1 MSSILSYPFGRELL
15 KEPAC
20 NWWIGHVHLHLPYA
34 HCNFALLYGCQN
46 LPLAPQP
53 ASGFNLLIAHSC
65 RCSWPLSLLPAG
77 LQLVAT
83 DARVIPEELFFQLQK
98 PPQHGSLLKSTAESS
113 GPMAAGRYSLGS
125 WPAWGYFF
133 FNLYN

>member
-1 MSSILSYPFGRELL
+1 MTGGLAVFIFTYLVVTVTSPCVMVVE
-15 KEPAC
+15 
-20 NWWIGHVHLHLPYA
+20 H
-34 HCNFALLYGCQN
+34 

-53 ASGFNLLIAHSC
+53 ASGFNLLRAHC
-65 RCSWPLSLLPAG
+65 CHCSWPLSLLPAG

-113 GPMAAGRYSLGS
+113 GPMAAGRYSLGI
-125 WPAWGYFF
+125 WPAWGFFF
-133 FNLYN
+133 FNE